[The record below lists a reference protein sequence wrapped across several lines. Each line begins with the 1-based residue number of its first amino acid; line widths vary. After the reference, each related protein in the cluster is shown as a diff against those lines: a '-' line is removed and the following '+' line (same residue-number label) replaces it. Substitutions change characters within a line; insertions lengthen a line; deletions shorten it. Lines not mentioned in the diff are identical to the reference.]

1 MTPAHPRLLFFV
13 LAVVF
18 LDAAGFGLVLPV
30 MPQLI
35 ASLTGT
41 TLGVAASYGGWIS
54 FEYAVALFVFAPLLG
69 ALSDRFGRRPVL
81 LLALIGLAANYVLMA
96 FASTIAW
103 IFVGRF
109 LSGVGGA
116 TFSVASAF
124 AADVTPPEKRA
135 QKFGLIGAAFG
146 AGFITGP
153 VIGGLLGQQD
163 LRLPFIAAAAV
174 ALLNLAYGAFFVPET
189 LARENRS
196 AFTWRGMNPLKA
208 FAGARQRPS
217 LVPLLA
223 VVFAYQLAMQTNPTI
238 FPYYAML
245 KLGWTGRDVGVS
257 LAVVGVVLIVVQGFL
272 TKPIVRRLGAAGTVY
287 LGLSFGAVGYVGFA
301 FARTSWEIY
310 VWLIVS
316 ALNFLTFPALQSIMS
331 ARVGPDGQGK
341 LQGIVASVVGLSAI
355 VVPPLMT
362 GLFTHFSAGGAAVWF
377 PGAPFIAAAAI
388 VLLGISAFTVTMAR
402 KVLPAAPAPAPT

>member
-1 MTPAHPRLLFFV
+1 MAPAHPRLLFFV

-35 ASLTGT
+35 ATLTGT
-41 TLGVAASYGGWIS
+41 KLGVAASYGGWIG

-124 AADVTPPEKRA
+124 AADITPPEKRA

-153 VIGGLLGQQD
+153 VIGGLLGQHD
-163 LRLPFIAAAAV
+163 LRLPFIAAAVV
-174 ALLNLAYGAFFVPET
+174 ALLNLAYGALFVPET
-189 LARENRS
+189 LAPETQHVHMARHEPVQSVRGRMAAPVAVAAARGRVRLPARDADESDDLSVLRHAQAGLDGGATS
-196 AFTWRGMNPLKA
+196 ASLGGRRRRADHRARLLDEAHGAPDRRG
-208 FAGARQRPS
+208 R
-217 LVPLLA
+217 
-223 VVFAYQLAMQTNPTI
+223 
-238 FPYYAML
+238 
-245 KLGWTGRDVGVS
+245 
-257 LAVVGVVLIVVQGFL
+257 
-272 TKPIVRRLGAAGTVY
+272 TVY
-287 LGLSFGAVGYVGFA
+287 VGLSFGAIGYAGFA
-301 FARTSWEIY
+301 FARTSLGDY
-310 VWLIVS
+310 VWLAVS
-316 ALNFLTFPALQSIMS
+316 ALNFLTYPALQAIMS

-355 VVPPLMT
+355 VVPPVMT
-362 GLFTHFSAGGAAVWF
+362 GLFRHYSADGAAVWF
-377 PGAPFIAAAAI
+377 PGAPFVAAAAI
-388 VLLGISAFTVTMAR
+388 VLVGIGVFTAAMAR
-402 KVLPAAPAPAPT
+402 RPQPLVPAPAPT